1 MHTMFSL
8 LNTKCAKH
16 GIEKIR
22 TIGDG
27 YLATA
32 GVFTDYSLMHPT
44 AKESILEEIIRRSLP
59 AETCGA
65 NHGAPSNIT
74 NGIDEVRGHLIQAY
88 CVNMFLFALEAIT
101 ESKESDMTLRVGLH
115 RGGGCCRGLS
125 ARGETY
131 PPTPRPPPAYKVYV
145 G

>member
-1 MHTMFSL
+1 MFSL
-8 LNTKCAKH
+8 LDTKCAKH

-32 GVFTDYSLMHPT
+32 GVFTDYSLMQPT
-44 AKESILEEIIRRSLP
+44 AKESIAEEIIRRSLP
-59 AETCGA
+59 AVTSGA

-74 NGIDEVRGHLIQAY
+74 NGIDGVRGHLIQTQ

-115 RGGGCCRGLS
+115 RGGVLS
-125 ARGETY
+125 GIVGQVRNL
-131 PPTPRPPPAYKVYV
+131 PTLPPPLPPSLPVCKVYV